1 MSIDIRRA
9 VRNDIQQIFLI
20 ENKAFPSYQKS
31 SKRSLLLSITSPFQ
45 EMWILEKTKNSLAT
59 PLGYISFHV
68 YARTLR
74 VFSIAILPEYQKIGY
89 GKKLLKHAVNCA
101 LANNQEKIT
110 LEADATNEALMKW
123 YQKNGFKKIKFL
135 EHYYA
140 PNQHAYKFSLQILET
155 QETNRTINVIV
166 VDNPKK
172 WTLSIENVQLI
183 SAHEYTSNKY
193 YSSNSKK
200 IRVFNLCNSYR
211 YQSLGYYVSLLASA
225 RDQRVIPNVTTIRD
239 FQDVKI
245 IRSITHDIEKLIQN
259 SLEKLSF
266 KQISFN
272 VYFGN
277 TVDAQYQ
284 MLGNKLY
291 QMFEA
296 PLFQVS
302 FVRTDKW
309 SIKKIHP
316 LSLHKIQEEDFVI
329 VQKFAQ
335 TYFSSKRFVKQR
347 LKNYTYD
354 LAILINPDEK
364 NPPSCKKSLQLFK
377 KTAENMGF
385 YTEFITKQ
393 DYNRISEFDALFIRE
408 TTNVNNHTYQFSR
421 KAYAEGL
428 VVIDDP
434 WSILRCSNK
443 IYLEERLTLNK
454 IHTPKSVIIYKHEP
468 RNKYLDFFSF
478 PIVLKQPDSAF
489 SIGVVKVNSAQE
501 YETALH
507 TFFKISD
514 LIIAQE
520 FLPSDYDWRIGVL
533 DQRPLFAC
541 KYYMAKGHWQIYNWE
556 GKQDEIS
563 GDSQTIPIEDVP
575 EDILDT
581 ATKAASLMGDGLYG
595 VDLKK
600 IGSKVYVIE
609 VNDNPNIDKGIE
621 DAVLKNEL
629 YVRIISSIQTRIE
642 MSRNIARFIST
653 EPK

>member
-1 MSIDIRRA
+1 M
-9 VRNDIQQIFLI
+9 L
-20 ENKAFPSYQKS
+20 
-31 SKRSLLLSITSPFQ
+31 
-45 EMWILEKTKNSLAT
+45 
-59 PLGYISFHV
+59 
-68 YARTLR
+68 
-74 VFSIAILPEYQKIGY
+74 
-89 GKKLLKHAVNCA
+89 
-101 LANNQEKIT
+101 
-110 LEADATNEALMKW
+110 W
-123 YQKNGFKKIKFL
+123 YEKNGYKKVKFL
-135 EHYYA
+135 ENYYA
-140 PNQHAYKFSLQILET
+140 PEKHAYRFVLQILET

-172 WTLSIENVQLI
+172 WTLRIENVQVI
-183 SAHEYTSNKY
+183 SAREYTSNKY

-200 IRVFNLCNSYR
+200 IRVFNLCNSYK

-245 IRSITHDIEKLIQN
+245 IRSIAHDIEKLIQT

-284 MLGNKLY
+284 MLANKLY
-291 QMFEA
+291 QMFET
-296 PLFQVS
+296 PLFQVT
-302 FVRTDKW
+302 FIRTDRW
-309 SIKKIHP
+309 SIKKIQP

-354 LAILINPDEK
+354 LAILVNPEEK
-364 NPPSCKKSLQLFK
+364 NPPSCKQSLQLFK
-377 KTAENMGF
+377 KTAESFGF

-408 TTNVNNHTYQFSR
+408 TTNVNNHTYQISR

-443 IYLEERLTLNK
+443 IYLEERLTING
-454 IHTPKSVIIYKHEP
+454 IHTPRSVIIYKHEP
-468 RNKYLDFFSF
+468 LSKHLESFSF
-478 PIVLKQPDSAF
+478 PLVLKQPDSAF
-489 SIGVVKVNSAQE
+489 SIGVIKVNNVQE
-501 YETALH
+501 YETALN
-507 TFFKISD
+507 TLFKNSD

-541 KYYMAKGHWQIYNWE
+541 KYFMAKGHWQIYNWE
-556 GKQDEIS
+556 GKQHEIS

-600 IGSKVYVIE
+600 IGTKIYVIE

-621 DAVLKNEL
+621 DAVLGKEL
-629 YVRIISSIQTRIE
+629 YTRIISSIHTRIE